1 MTINVKRVALILGI
15 IYVFIGIAGFMP
27 VLIQP
32 PKAGEPAL
40 SIVSLHGDLFG
51 LFPVNV
57 LHTVVHLAVGIWGV
71 IAVRSHGASVLYARS
86 LAVIFGVL
94 TVMGL
99 IPGLNTVYGL
109 MPLYSHDLWLHALT
123 AIVAAYFGFYL
134 RERAEV

>member
-15 IYVFIGIAGFMP
+15 IYVLIGIAGFMP
-27 VLIQP
+27 ALIQP

-40 SIVSLHGDLFG
+40 SIASLHGDLFG

-57 LHTVVHLAVGIWGV
+57 LHTLIHLAVGIWGM
-71 IAVRSHGASVLYARS
+71 IAARSVGASVMYSRT

-94 TVMGL
+94 TIMGL
-99 IPGLNTVYGL
+99 IPGLKTVYGL
-109 MPLYSHDLWLHALT
+109 IPLYSHDLWLHALT
-123 AIVAAYFGFYL
+123 AIVAAYFGFYI